1 MKLFKRL
8 FKRNKKEEVKQ
19 EEYWYNNVHELEQK
33 PEQEYIEGAALCG
46 ENQHFYSSAQ
56 QAAKHQG

>member
-8 FKRNKKEEVKQ
+8 FKRKKKEEVKQ
-19 EEYWYNNVHELEQK
+19 EECWYNNVHELEQK
-33 PEQEYIEGAALCG
+33 PGQEYIEGAALCG
-46 ENQHFYSSAQ
+46 ENQHFYSSTQ

>member
-8 FKRNKKEEVKQ
+8 FKRKKKKEVC
-19 EEYWYNNVHELEQK
+19 WYNNVHELEQK
-33 PEQEYIEGAALCG
+33 PGQEYVEWAALCG